1 MPAFNEEK
9 AIGRTVAKLKR
20 LYPEAELLVV
30 DDASTDQ
37 TVPVAKAAGA
47 KVIRQPRNRG
57 NGAAIKAGIRKAGDS
72 RLDMALVVCDSVASA
87 AGVFTRNK
95 VRAAPVE
102 LSEKRL
108 RRGKSRAVL
117 VNAGV
122 ANAMTGRGGMQA
134 ARAVTAET
142 ARVLGIAD
150 SEVVAAS
157 TGVIG
162 VQLPVEKMLR
172 AMPALVKNLSPNGF
186 GEFSEAILTTDTTSK
201 IVKSYFR
208 LGARRATILGIAKGS
223 GMIAPD
229 MATMLAFLFTDIAA
243 DPKLLRKILK
253 TAAAQTF
260 NRVTVDGDTSTNDT
274 LLLMTSGVLGNV
286 PVGYSSPAA
295 KTLAHAVEDVCY
307 QLAEKIARDGEG
319 ATKIA
324 RIIVKGASSESDAV
338 KVARTVAESPLVK
351 TALHGADPNWGRV
364 AAAAGRSGAKI
375 NQWRLDI
382 NIGGIPCVKS
392 GVPSRNFDEKKV
404 AAIMKKDEVEIE
416 INLNLGHGEARYLA
430 CDFSA
435 EYVHINAH
443 YRT

>member
-1 MPAFNEEK
+1 M
-9 AIGRTVAKLKR
+9 AKFL
-20 LYPEAELLVV
+20 
-30 DDASTDQ
+30 S
-37 TVPVAKAAGA
+37 VPGFRA
-47 KVIRQPRNRG
+47 
-57 NGAAIKAGIRKAGDS
+57 AAIKAGIRKAGDQ
-72 RLDMALVVCDSVASA
+72 RLDMALAVCDSVASA

-108 RRGKSRAVL
+108 RRGRSRAAL
-117 VNAGV
+117 VNAGA
-122 ANAMTGRGGMQA
+122 ANAMTGREGMRA
-134 ARAVTAET
+134 ARATTAEA
-142 ARVLGIAD
+142 ARVLGISS
-150 SEVVAAS
+150 SEIVTAS

-229 MATMLAFLFTDIAA
+229 MATMLAFLFTDAAA
-243 DPKLLRKILK
+243 DPKLLRRILQ
-253 TAAAQTF
+253 TATARTF

-274 LLLMTSGVLGNV
+274 LLLMASGVLGNV
-286 PVGYSSPAA
+286 LIGDSSPAA
-295 KTLAHAVEDVCY
+295 KTLAHAVEDVCC
-307 QLAEKIARDGEG
+307 QLTEKIARDGEG

-324 RIIVKGASSESDAV
+324 RIIVKGASNESDAV
-338 KVARTVAESPLVK
+338 KVARTIAESPLVK
-351 TALHGADPNWGRV
+351 TALHGADPNWGRI

-375 NQWRLDI
+375 KQWKLDI
-382 NIGGIPCVKS
+382 KIGGIPCIND
-392 GVPSRNFDEKKV
+392 GIPSRNFDEKKV
-404 AAIMKKDEVEIE
+404 AIVMKKDEVDIE
-416 INLNLGHGEARYLA
+416 INLNLGRGEARYLT

-435 EYVHINAH
+435 DYVRINAH